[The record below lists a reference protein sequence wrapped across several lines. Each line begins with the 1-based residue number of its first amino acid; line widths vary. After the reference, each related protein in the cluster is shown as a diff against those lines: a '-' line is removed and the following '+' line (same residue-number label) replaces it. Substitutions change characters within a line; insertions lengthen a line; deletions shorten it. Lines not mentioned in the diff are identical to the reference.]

1 MTAMSEFVPR
11 PDHGRRFVQ
20 ERRVQLGDA
29 GPDGILR
36 LDGLVRFLQ
45 DVATEDWI
53 DSGLSRE
60 GTWVVRRTML
70 RIAGSGRWPSLY
82 EDVALVTWC
91 GGTGAAWAE
100 RRTDVEIDGVVLL
113 ETVALWVPVD
123 ARGRPMRIDRSFH
136 DLYGEASDG
145 RRVSGR
151 VPAAPTPASPEVA
164 AWPIRR
170 ADLDVVGHVNN
181 AAIWA
186 ALVEVSGATVSRASL
201 THHGPVEDG
210 HVVSLLSEPGRMWL
224 TTDDMIRVSAEY
236 CVASTP

>member
-1 MTAMSEFVPR
+1 MSAMTEFVPQPR
-11 PDHGRRFVQ
+11 RGRRFIQ

-29 GPDGILR
+29 GPDGVLR
-36 LDGLVRFLQ
+36 LDGIVRFLQ

-53 DSGLSRE
+53 DSGLDRE
-60 GTWVVRRTML
+60 GTWVVRRTEL
-70 RIAGSGRWPSLY
+70 RIAASGRWPNLY
-82 EDVALVTWC
+82 EDVSLVTWC

-100 RRTDVEIDGVVLL
+100 RRTDIEIGGTVML
-113 ETVALWVPVD
+113 ETVSLWVPVD
-123 ARGRPMRIDRSFH
+123 DRGRPMRIRPSFLE
-136 DLYGEASDG
+136 LYAEAAGG

-151 VPAAPTPASPEVA
+151 VPPAPAPTGPEVR
-164 AWPIRR
+164 AWPVRR

-186 ALVEVSGATVSRASL
+186 ALVEVSGQSVATAAL

-224 TTDDMIRVSAEY
+224 TTDDSVRVSAEFT
-236 CVASTP
+236 VA